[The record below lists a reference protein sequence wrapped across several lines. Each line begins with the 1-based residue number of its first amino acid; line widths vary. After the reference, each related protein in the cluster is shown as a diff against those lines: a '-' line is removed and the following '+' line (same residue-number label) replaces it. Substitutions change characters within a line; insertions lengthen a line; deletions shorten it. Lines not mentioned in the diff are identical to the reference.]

1 MKTNEANV
9 VIEYQGVKLHPHC
22 VPDSVGIVNNSV
34 IDAYNLILYKSI
46 VNSRSLDR
54 AKTLI
59 DTNEEKDTEDHVEN
73 LNMSL
78 KISFKSGKILVRV
91 SSVIHNLK
99 LDVYDPKSN
108 RKGRFTRKDCTYI
121 SIVF

>member
-1 MKTNEANV
+1 M
-9 VIEYQGVKLHPHC
+9 IEYQGVKLHPHC

-59 DTNEEKDTEDHVEN
+59 DTNEENDQEDHLES

-78 KISFKSGKILVRV
+78 KISSKTGKINVRI
-91 SSVIHNLK
+91 SSVSHNLN
-99 LDVYDPKSN
+99 LDIYHSTSN
-108 RKGRFTRKDCTYI
+108 
-121 SIVF
+121 